1 MAETAN
7 SSYNIDNVE
16 ALWPKLNQTYKF
28 DSTERRTLPCDA
40 LDDGA
45 EYALQFRMNLVQA
58 KALYKEMREAY
69 KNTRQAEWPEK
80 FELPFKEEDDSD
92 GKSFTHKAKLKGAY
106 GKDATRAPAQYDAKS
121 KRLPE
126 DFLLT
131 TGSTVNI
138 AVSFTPYHGAMGTG
152 VSLRLKAVQVID
164 LKPMR
169 EPESPF
175 GAVDGFDFDAD
186 AGGGEEDNPFA
197 KPEDAPVEEPKKKAA
212 KKAAPPPEQG
222 SDDLG
227 AIVDDWDD

>member
-7 SSYNIDNVE
+7 PSHNINNVE
-16 ALWPKLNQTYKF
+16 ALWPRLNQTYKF

-45 EYALQFRMNLVQA
+45 EYALQFRMEEEQA
-58 KALYKEMREAY
+58 KALYKKMREAY
-69 KNTRQAEWPEK
+69 VNMRKAEWPDK
-80 FELPFKEEDDSD
+80 FKRPFKEED
-92 GKSFTHKAKLKGAY
+92 GGSFIHKAKLKGAY
-106 GKDATRAPAQYDAKS
+106 GKDATRAPAQYDAKG
-121 KRLPE
+121 KKLPE

-164 LKPMR
+164 LKPMM

-175 GAVDGFDFDAD
+175 SAVEGFDFDA
-186 AGGGEEDNPFA
+186 GEEDNPFA
-197 KPEDAPVEEPKKKAA
+197 ESEDTPVKEPKKKAA
-212 KKAAPPPEQG
+212 KKAPPAPEQG

-227 AIVDDWDD
+227 SIVDDWDD